1 MEKVTNLLTFEE
13 QIIIKLYNNGMKY
26 SEIAKKIG
34 LSKNGF
40 HYRLRKAMRK
50 VKSYLKDEGIE

>member
-1 MEKVTNLLTFEE
+1 
-13 QIIIKLYNNGMKY
+13 MKY

-34 LSKNGF
+34 LSENGF

-50 VKSYLKDEGIE
+50 VKSYLKDEGIEYLSDLIWIFLLKYDQ